1 MVVGQALRTVVVA
14 GLLRPADFGILNLTN
29 VLTNF
34 TTYVDVGTG
43 VVGQQHASGARGRGD
58 QQAALEQLRAMAG
71 ARLVPALALAGL
83 LTSGALLAWAL
94 GQSTAAVVLGFVALA
109 GLLQST
115 WFSARGWL
123 RVTGDFRHAMVAQ
136 LSQVLVWV
144 TLVPLA
150 AWRFGL
156 VGALGAMALSYL
168 PPVLVSAPRCDV
180 KALVT
185 PRVGAFRALLPAGVP
200 VWLLLVTAFLLVNA
214 EQLVVG
220 ATLGTTALGLYG
232 IAMLAANAVVA
243 LSDGAAAA
251 AHPQTI
257 EAYERDGRI
266 DEMTPSVTR
275 VMRVVE
281 AAFAVVVP
289 LSWLGLAVV
298 AHLYLTDYLAALPVV
313 AIVCAGASAVGV
325 ATASNSALLAVGLH
339 RRLPRMTL
347 IAIVLKVALA
357 WLVASQTGST
367 AAVAAACLVGSFFYA
382 ASHLRLVARALGAPS
397 WTRFVIA
404 HLRVPLLL
412 ALLALGS
419 AAVEAWRGSSGF
431 VVAALVSLVV
441 ASLAGGSALLPA
453 RR

>member
-200 VWLLLVTAFLLVNA
+200 VWIILVTAFLLVNA
-214 EQLVVG
+214 EQLIVG

-266 DEMTPSVTR
+266 HGETASVTR
-275 VMRVVE
+275 VMQVVE
-281 AAFAVVVP
+281 VAFALIVP
-289 LSWLGLAVV
+289 VTWLGLAAV
-298 AHLYLTDYLAALPVV
+298 AYIYLTDYLAALPVV
-313 AIVCAGASAVGV
+313 ALVCAGGAAVGV
-325 ATASNSALLAVGLH
+325 ATSSNAALLAVGLH
-339 RRLPRMTL
+339 RKVPKVTL
-347 IAIVLKVALA
+347 IAIALKVALG
-357 WLVASQTGST
+357 WLVATLTGST
-367 AAVAAACLVGSFFYA
+367 VAVAAACLVGSFFYA
-382 ASHLRLVARALGAPS
+382 ASYLHLVARALGVDRRV
-397 WTRFVIA
+397 RFVLN
-404 HLRVPLLL
+404 HLRVPALL

-419 AAVEAWRGSSGF
+419 AVVEAGSGSFGF
-431 VVAALVSLVV
+431 VVAALVSLVL
-441 ASLAGGSALLPA
+441 ASLAGAWVLRSG
-453 RR
+453 R